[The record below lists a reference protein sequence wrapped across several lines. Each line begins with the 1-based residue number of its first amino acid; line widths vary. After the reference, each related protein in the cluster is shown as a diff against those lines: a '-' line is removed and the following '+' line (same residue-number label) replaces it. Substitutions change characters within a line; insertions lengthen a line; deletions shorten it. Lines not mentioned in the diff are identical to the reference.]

1 MRERERE
8 RERERTGAK
17 GDKCFRERVGL
28 PVRETFP
35 CGKKIIV
42 KVSLRVGERER
53 ARKKMQQRQS
63 LKRYGNIGTDDRLR
77 EKTKIKDRKCNK
89 ERGQKVKI

>member
-42 KVSLRVGERER
+42 KVS
-53 ARKKMQQRQS
+53 
-63 LKRYGNIGTDDRLR
+63 
-77 EKTKIKDRKCNK
+77 
-89 ERGQKVKI
+89 